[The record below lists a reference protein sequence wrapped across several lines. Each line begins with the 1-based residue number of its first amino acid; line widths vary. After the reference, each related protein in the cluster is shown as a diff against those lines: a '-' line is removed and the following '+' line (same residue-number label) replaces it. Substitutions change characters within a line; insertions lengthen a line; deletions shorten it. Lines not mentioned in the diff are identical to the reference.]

1 MKERYYAGMAVVFVV
16 ALFFTVGCGGGKEK
30 PKLPEAEQK
39 VDTTQEVRSAGNMND
54 DLFVEISAYQIYLHH
69 KYIGSDPKRAGDPAN
84 LAKMVEEL
92 KNICKKHG
100 VTTDEFGN
108 YYDKLEAGD
117 FERFR
122 ELLIKATDRAE
133 ELKKGNK

>member
-1 MKERYYAGMAVVFVV
+1 MKVRYYAGMAVVFAV

-39 VDTTQEVRSAGNMND
+39 VDTTQEVRSTGNMND
-54 DLFVEISAYQIYLHH
+54 DLFIEISAYQIYLHH

-92 KNICKKHG
+92 KNVCKKHG

-108 YYDKLEAGD
+108 YYDKLETGN
-117 FERFR
+117 FERYR
-122 ELLIKATDRAE
+122 ELLMKANDRAE
-133 ELKKGNK
+133 ELKKGSK